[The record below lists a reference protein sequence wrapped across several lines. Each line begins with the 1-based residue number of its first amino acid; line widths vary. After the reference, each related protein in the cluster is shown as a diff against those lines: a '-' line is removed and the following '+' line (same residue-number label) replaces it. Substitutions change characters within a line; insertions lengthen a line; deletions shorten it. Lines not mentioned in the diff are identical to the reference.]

1 MDIDNIENYDSIIND
16 VEWKPHH
23 ENILIDWADK
33 AVCYRWLHSK
43 SCHKYTYL
51 RNLFTIPVIIM
62 STLTGTANFAA
73 ERVPDDYKSWYT
85 VGVGSINILAGIITT
100 IAQFLKINEL
110 CESHRVSSI
119 SWAKFHRNIRVELVK
134 EPCERTNVELLI
146 KICKDEFDRLI
157 ETSPDINSDIL
168 IKFNKTFSGNSI
180 KNKEELQIKKQI
192 FKELGKPEI
201 LDSIQTIRN
210 VVYVA
215 PPVQNTD
222 TSSIKFLN
230 IIKNRKDNIEKE
242 KKIETFINE
251 FNKEYSRLPTIDEI
265 YNNLESDLSE
275 DIIKKYLSKSTSF
288 NQTISTISDTGSGV
302 SHV

>member
-1 MDIDNIENYDSIIND
+1 M
-16 VEWKPHH
+16 
-23 ENILIDWADK
+23 
-33 AVCYRWLHSK
+33 
-43 SCHKYTYL
+43 
-51 RNLFTIPVIIM
+51 
-62 STLTGTANFAA
+62 
-73 ERVPDDYKSWYT
+73 
-85 VGVGSINILAGIITT
+85 
-100 IAQFLKINEL
+100 
-110 CESHRVSSI
+110 
-119 SWAKFHRNIRVELVK
+119 
-134 EPCERTNVELLI
+134 
-146 KICKDEFDRLI
+146 I

-201 LDSIQTIRN
+201 LDSIQTICN